1 MEIIIVICLLI
12 VIALLLHDKIVI
24 QKKCEQKSTKGN
36 INSGLPDVM
45 GHSKP
50 PQRHALPNSASDR
63 QAAGPLHEADNF
75 EVEIKEEDFRR
86 QIPQEEL
93 DEIFSAVPVDLEEEE
108 EEWKR
113 YEFADGDDGLAQG
126 VTFEE
131 LTAVGMVL
139 NKEVEDPSMQLKAAE
154 TVHKIQGT
162 ELFALL
168 ENSTENASRRIA
180 ELLDSRLALGAY
192 SGSSDLRNDIDGF
205 DIGEF
210 V

>member
-1 MEIIIVICLLI
+1 MEIVIVICLLV
-12 VIALLLHDKIVI
+12 VIGLLLHDKITI
-24 QKKCEQKSTKGN
+24 KSSSVKVK
-36 INSGLPDVM
+36 SEDKADRSLPDII
-45 GHSKP
+45 GRSKP
-50 PQRHALPNSASDR
+50 QQRQALPNSASDR
-63 QAAGPLHEADNF
+63 QPHEPEKEVNNF
-75 EVEIKEEDFRR
+75 DAEIKEEDFKR

-113 YEFADGDDGLAQG
+113 YELADGDDGLAQG

-139 NKEVEDPSMQLKAAE
+139 NKEVEDSSMQLKAAE

-180 ELLDSRLALGAY
+180 ELLDSRLSLGTD
-192 SGSSDLRNDIDGF
+192 SGSSALRNDLDGF